1 MKNKILETLF
11 FVMLL
16 IVMTVT
22 TSIGYSDDLFEF
34 DLPSDYANISYNG
47 IYAFSNGK
55 GNKGMVI
62 YTTEDSRIKKSV
74 WDIDKSDLD
83 DLIDQT
89 FSRTAIIETDR
100 KAKLGKEKAIHLV
113 LIAAGN
119 YMDVYILA
127 SNKYI
132 YMVSFVGESKSDLDN
147 EDYTMIKK
155 SFKLKDATTDF
166 KALYIVGVIA
176 VIAVSAFFTYR
187 KKFSAPKFE
196 SSDSID
202 YKNLTE
208 DDFNKMN

>member
-11 FVMLL
+11 FVILL

-34 DLPSDYANISYNG
+34 DLPSDYANMSYNG
-47 IYAFSNGK
+47 VYAFANKSGK
-55 GNKGMVI
+55 RGMII
-62 YTTEDSRIKKSV
+62 YTMEDSSIKKST

-83 DLIDQT
+83 DLIGKA
-89 FSRTAIIETDR
+89 FNKSSVIETDR
-100 KAKLGKEKAIHLV
+100 KAKLGKEKAIHLI
-113 LIAAGN
+113 LAEDGD

-155 SFKLKDATTDF
+155 SFKLKDATTNF
-166 KALYIVGVIA
+166 KALYIVGVIV
-176 VIAVSAFFTYR
+176 VIAISAFFKYR
-187 KKFSAPKFE
+187 KSFSAPKYNTNNE
-196 SSDSID
+196 ID

-208 DDFNKMN
+208 DDFNRMN

>member
-83 DLIDQT
+83 DLIGQIFT
-89 FSRTAIIETDR
+89 RTSVIETDR

-113 LIAAGN
+113 LTEDGD

-155 SFKLKDATTDF
+155 SFKLKDGTTNF
-166 KALYIVGVIA
+166 KALYIIGIIVLILIGV
-176 VIAVSAFFTYR
+176 FFKFR
-187 KKFSAPKFE
+187 KSLRSPKYNAE
-196 SSDSID
+196 NEID